1 MCTTTNEED
10 CHRYHRYI
18 NKGESVAGTVS
29 GNHEAVYRAF
39 MFGFAGQ
46 ELILTN
52 FPFSAGSI
60 VIIYMHAS
68 HLRTS
73 ILSLDSETS

>member
-10 CHRYHRYI
+10 SHRYHRYI
-18 NKGESVAGTVS
+18 NKDESVAGTVS

-46 ELILTN
+46 ELQNYL
-52 FPFSAGSI
+52 
-60 VIIYMHAS
+60 VIFGNLALKITWYWQ
-68 HLRTS
+68 
-73 ILSLDSETS
+73 ISLFLLALL